1 MNKKSLLLLALVIFA
16 VSLFSVST
24 SKFDAYPNMYTD
36 SPKSIIVL
44 PPINYS
50 TAADAKEYLACTIT
64 KPLAEAGYYV
74 FPIDVT
80 NEFLKAEGLYD
91 TELINDEII
100 LQFNKITGADAVL
113 IPELIYWD
121 KNYYILG
128 GNVKVGVR
136 YTLKSTY
143 TAEVL
148 WIYEG
153 MLTVDTSSNQG
164 GGGGLGLLISLA
176 ATAIQTAAQDYFPIA
191 EKANDKIFKNIPY
204 GSYHKKHDMDRTSY
218 IYYPK
223 KNADFM
229 EAASQPRP
237 SREEIKASQLNTSAQ
252 TGNTKSISTN
262 TATST
267 AAREVKPIYDTRN
280 QGFEYVILK
289 DSRVVNGEVVYNK
302 KNKIKVLDGTKLIT
316 ISKDAIDHIEDH
328 EELDITE
335 EVYAK
340 KYGKLN
346 FNRYNE
352 FEKIN

>member
-1 MNKKSLLLLALVIFA
+1 MNNKLVILLVLVISGIA
-16 VSLFSVST
+16 LFSIST
-24 SKFDAYPNMYTD
+24 TKIEAYPKMYTNA
-36 SPKSIIVL
+36 PKSIIVL

-64 KPLAEAGYYV
+64 KPLAESGYYV

-91 TELINDEII
+91 TALITDDII
-100 LQFNKITGADAVL
+100 LQFNEITGANAVL

-164 GGGGLGLLISLA
+164 GGGGIGFLINLA

-191 EKANDKIFKNIPY
+191 EKANQKIFKNIPF
-204 GSYHKKHDMDRTSY
+204 GVYHKKFDMDKSGY
-218 IYYPK
+218 ISYPK
-223 KNADFM
+223 KNAEFM
-229 EAASQPRP
+229 EMANQPRP
-237 SREEIKASQLNTSAQ
+237 TREMGEAGSVPTSNQ
-252 TGNTKSISTN
+252 TENL
-262 TATST
+262 
-267 AAREVKPIYDTRN
+267 KPIVETRT
-280 QGFEYVILK
+280 QGSDYVILK
-289 DSRVVNGEVVYNK
+289 DSRVITGEIVVNK
-302 KNKIKVLDGTKLIT
+302 KSKIKILRNKTLIT
-316 ISKDAIDHIEDH
+316 ISKTAIDHIEDA
-328 EELDITE
+328 EEKDITE
-335 EVYAK
+335 VVYAT
-340 KYGKLN
+340 KYGRLN
-346 FNRYNE
+346 FNKCE
-352 FEKIN
+352 DFEQIK

>member
-1 MNKKSLLLLALVIFA
+1 MNKKIYILLAFAISSLV
-16 VSLFSVST
+16 LFSVSST
-24 SKFDAYPNMYTD
+24 KFEAYPNMYNN

-64 KPLAEAGYYV
+64 EPLAEAGYYV

-80 NEFLKAEGLYD
+80 NEFLKSEGLYD
-91 TELINDEII
+91 TELISDDII
-100 LQFNKITGADAVL
+100 LQFNKITGADAIL

-121 KNYYILG
+121 KNYYVLG

-164 GGGGLGLLISLA
+164 GGGGLGLLINLA
-176 ATAIQTAAQDYFPIA
+176 ATAIQTAQQDYFPIA
-191 EKANDKIFKNIPY
+191 QQANQKIFKNIPY
-204 GSYHKKHDMDRTSY
+204 GAYHKKYDLDRTSY

-223 KNADFM
+223 KNAEFM
-229 EAASQPRP
+229 ELASQPRP
-237 SREEIKASQLNTSAQ
+237 VREDLKVKTLNDSLKM
-252 TGNTKSISTN
+252 GNNTPATYNDPTKKL
-262 TATST
+262 
-267 AAREVKPIYDTRN
+267 KPIVDTRTE
-280 QGFEYVILK
+280 GFDYVVLK
-289 DSRVVNGEVVYNK
+289 DSRVITGQIVRNK
-302 KNKIKVLDGTKLIT
+302 KKQIKVLKNKTLIT
-316 ISKDAIDHIEDH
+316 IAKSAIDHIENY
-328 EELDITE
+328 EEKDITE
-335 EVYAK
+335 TVYAT

-346 FNRYNE
+346 FNKYDD
-352 FEKIN
+352 FEEIK